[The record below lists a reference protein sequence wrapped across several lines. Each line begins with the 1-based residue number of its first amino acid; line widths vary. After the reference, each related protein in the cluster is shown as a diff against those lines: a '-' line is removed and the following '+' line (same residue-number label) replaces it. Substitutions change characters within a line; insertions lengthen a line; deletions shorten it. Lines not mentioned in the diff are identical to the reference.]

1 MNDKIQQYLNELGA
15 PKALVERVEAA
26 IQAFKFLCGSEP
38 EQIFVSETID
48 DNTGDR
54 RYGDIWG
61 FLGHFWMMAKPM
73 VWDVDPSVCVAPAP
87 HGATCC
93 ELGLGCPAFEVR
105 ARKPVTALLLQRH
118 AGHGSRSLK
127 TPVSGSDHHYQQSP
141 CRCHNRR
148 ASRRPNHRGLQPC
161 PTPAQT

>member
-73 VWDVDPSVCVAPAP
+73 VWDVDISSYAKGIYYLSIQYKEIELPDGVSERSRLSVEIRTDKVEYSTLSAIGMNC
-87 HGATCC
+87 
-93 ELGLGCPAFEVR
+93 R
-105 ARKPVTALLLQRH
+105 ALLDIVNARF
-118 AGHGSRSLK
+118 
-127 TPVSGSDHHYQQSP
+127 
-141 CRCHNRR
+141 
-148 ASRRPNHRGLQPC
+148 RPNLAMPLVSNSVHE
-161 PTPAQT
+161 